1 MSVEKAID
9 NFYKLKGRYDIKYN
23 NSKLRII
30 RSDGSL
36 SVKKEAI
43 KKIKTKCVNCKRD
56 VGTRFTTNDRHLRAI
71 CGDESNPCKLNI
83 DIKLGISSKFT
94 DIQDDIATDLNT
106 AKIKIIET
114 KLLLLFGLITEEQMT
129 EGFTNLKTTYKTL
142 IDAENT
148 VKKELSEQQLV
159 LQSEMMPGTAVAV
172 EDEQKVQRKT
182 LAKANEIALGGFI
195 SNFKSLIKEYEV
207 DESADTKLAK
217 MTDAIDLYLQNILPT
232 LTIIRKLL
240 YSVNT
245 VVQEKKQYKLVQLR
259 SSLREQVFDVEKPE
273 IISNKK

>member
-23 NSKLRII
+23 NAKLRII
-30 RSDGSL
+30 RSDDAL
-36 SVKKEAI
+36 SVKKEAV
-43 KKIKTKCVNCKRD
+43 KKIKPKCVNCKRD
-56 VGTRFTTNDRHLRAI
+56 VGTRFSTNDRHLRAV
-71 CGDESNPCKLNI
+71 CGDEANPCKLNI
-83 DIKLGISSKFT
+83 DIKLGLSNQFT
-94 DIQDDIATDLNT
+94 DIQDEISADLNT

-114 KLLLLFGLITEEQMT
+114 KLLLLFGLITEEQMA
-129 EGFTNLKTTYKTL
+129 EGFTQLKTTYKSL
-142 IDAENT
+142 IEAENT
-148 VKKELSEQQLV
+148 VKKELSDQQLV

-172 EDEQKVQRKT
+172 EEEQKIQRKT

-195 SNFKSLIKEYEV
+195 SNFRSLIKEYEA

-232 LTIIRKLL
+232 LAIIRNLL

-245 VVQEKKQYKLVQLR
+245 VIQEKKQYKLVQLK
-259 SSLREQVFDVEKPE
+259 SSLREQVFDIEKPE